1 MKRFLFSVCALAA
14 VVVGC
19 SKSEVLNR
27 PNAEVPIEFNPYSGR
42 IPETKATVA
51 DETVLGVDGFQVYA
65 YLHDPE
71 GNVNYKSVYMNKIV
85 KWDKDAGDNGAWTYP
100 GNAYW
105 PATQKL
111 TFVAYGRNA
120 LPLITEVADAEN
132 PTISFN
138 VPEVVAEQMDLIV
151 PYYVSGAKYDET
163 DENSGTVKFLFNH
176 LLSRIQF
183 SLVTKKNNQTLVT
196 IEQLNLVG
204 KFHSNGTVRLDDGNN
219 QRAVITP
226 TANAEIKD
234 VTYKLLGEGGTFTS
248 EGSETGVPIFNNG
261 ILYKKDWGKD
271 QSAGNNNPDDDAYV
285 LVEKDSEGEMD
296 KQVAKNKDNR
306 FMMIIPTATGHN
318 AKLKVKY
325 FLPGAGTF
333 DEVTVDLSNQT
344 FEAGKSYNF
353 RLKVSTNDITFDVD
367 VEEWDITG
375 EDSKIENLN

>member
-27 PNAEVPIEFNPYSGR
+27 PNAEKPIEFNPYTGR
-42 IPETKATVA
+42 IPVTKATVA
-51 DETVLGVDGFQVYA
+51 DETVLGGDGFQVYA
-65 YLHDPE
+65 YLHDE
-71 GNVNYKSVYMNKIV
+71 DGNVNYNSVYMDKIV
-85 KWDKDAGDNGAWTYP
+85 TWDPEEGDNGAWTYP

-105 PATQKL
+105 PATREL

-120 LPLITEVADAEN
+120 LPRITKVEDAVN

-151 PYYVSGAKYDET
+151 PYYVSGAKYDESN
-163 DENSGTVKFLFNH
+163 ENSGTVKFLFNH

-183 SLVTKKNNQTLVT
+183 SLVTKKNNNTLVT

-204 KFHSNGTVRLDDGNN
+204 KFHSNGTVRLDDGDN

-226 TANAEIKD
+226 TANAEDI
-234 VTYKLLGEGGTFTS
+234 TYKLLGEDGTFTS
-248 EGSETGVPIFNNG
+248 KGSETGLPIFNNG
-261 ILYKKDWGKD
+261 ILYEKYWGEG
-271 QSAGNNNPDDDAYV
+271 QSADNNDPDDDAYV
-285 LVEKDSEGEMD
+285 AKENVTQDMNNAVDANEK
-296 KQVAKNKDNR
+296 NR
-306 FMMIIPTATGHN
+306 FMMIIPTSTGHN
-318 AKLKVKY
+318 AKLWVKY

-333 DEVTVDLSNQT
+333 AEVPVDLSNVA

-367 VEEWDITG
+367 VEDWDITG